1 MGYVQESDCPGVC
14 AENPFTSPVAL
25 QSVDY
30 NLANTVV
37 RGNFFSLTAAFLSP
51 LSPTPMFLV
60 IL

>member
-1 MGYVQESDCPGVC
+1 MGRTFLGYVQESDCPGVC

-37 RGNFFSLTAAFLSP
+37 RGNFFFP
-51 LSPTPMFLV
+51 
-60 IL
+60 